1 MSQTKLPLKLVHISD
16 QVATKIG
23 MNTMNQASTKFG
35 IYTNQILATNTKID
49 QIIANMNMDQIAKT
63 DMHNL
68 KFFKTFL
75 KTIKND
81 YENCGPKLQAALE
94 KLAKRYNAAKAK
106 SIPVLTSFLY
116 SINCNKDPLVQSS
129 TKIYVQVESVKHRK
143 TESGAKKSNGKE
155 NHDPHAIPAQKVQA
169 KCKMNQLPAW
179 RIYQKLKS
187 IVDQLSA
194 WRTYKN

>member
-1 MSQTKLPLKLVHISD
+1 HESNINQVITNIGINTINQVATEISMSIINQA
-16 QVATKIG
+16 ATKIG
-23 MNTMNQASTKFG
+23 TNITDQAAAKIAITEISINTINQAATEIG
-35 IYTNQILATNTKID
+35 MNVTNQATTKIATNTKID

-94 KLAKRYNAAKAK
+94 KLAERYNAAKAK

-116 SINCNKDPLVQSS
+116 
-129 TKIYVQVESVKHRK
+129 TRK
-143 TESGAKKSNGKE
+143 TESGAKKSNNKE
-155 NHDPHAIPAQKVQA
+155 NNNPHAILA
-169 KCKMNQLPAW
+169 
-179 RIYQKLKS
+179 
-187 IVDQLSA
+187 
-194 WRTYKN
+194 